1 MILKYDFKLAETRAK
16 SGGYTFRDAWGSVKV
31 NIICLFVCLFE
42 LRLVVDDFRVSW
54 YCNYFF
60 YNGNNNRNNKSSSSF
75 ICSRKTCRRICSA
88 DRDRTKEEETGRW

>member
-60 YNGNNNRNNKSSSSF
+60 YNGNNNRNNKSDDTRYLF
-75 ICSRKTCRRICSA
+75 A
-88 DRDRTKEEETGRW
+88 